1 MASRSTGQAELLS
14 TNNTMSCA
22 DWVCECEC
30 DYREKFRGAETE
42 KRCPKCGRQ
51 MFCEFDEWNDHH
63 EIEPEDEDDVN

>member
-1 MASRSTGQAELLS
+1 
-14 TNNTMSCA
+14 MSCA